1 MQELVDKKRD
11 ESKLGNATQWDTSVD
26 VSKDSKY
33 HFNSINGKDAFD
45 LFQTY
50 GFPPEM
56 VKEELANHAMK
67 FHE

>member
-1 MQELVDKKRD
+1 M
-11 ESKLGNATQWDTSVD
+11 GNVTQWDASVD
-26 VSKDSKY
+26 ISKDSRY

-45 LFQTY
+45 VYQEN

-56 VKEELANHAMK
+56 IKEELAHYAMK